1 MQNEAMS
8 GCKPLR
14 ISLVKEPVGQPVNLS
29 VCRSWWPSDAME
41 KLPKAGPE
49 ALARNDP
56 KLVLFLARQSKT
68 HVPNFSVP

>member
-14 ISLVKEPVGQPVNLS
+14 ISLVKEPVGQPVGL
-29 VCRSWWPSDAME
+29 SWWPSDAME
-41 KLPKAGPE
+41 KLAKAGPE
-49 ALARNDP
+49 ALAALARNDP
-56 KLVLFLARQSKT
+56 KHILFLARQSKT